1 MGTITALQLFMA
13 AGEGMMQAAKYDEI
27 DANTSYVGY
36 CSPTCKGAHDA
47 AWLIKRIKKEG
58 TVQTISYANGSRLYN
73 QIWDD
78 RYGLTYKLTECEIDN
93 AELIEI
99 TEETE

>member
-36 CSPTCKGAHDA
+36 CLHTCKGAHDA

-73 QIWDD
+73 QIWND
-78 RYGLTYKLTECEIDN
+78 RYGLPYKLTECELDN

-99 TEETE
+99 TDETE